1 MEGRLPRH
9 RVGVG
14 GGQPRGPCLAQRD
27 RVGDQQPEGGSEAGG
42 GLWAWWAGR
51 CSCSL
56 QPLGPPRLQSLVPVG
71 RAAAPA
77 GTSSRPLAAGP
88 SSLCVSP
95 VQFWTHSPG
104 ECPRPRTH
112 DRHARTHTRG
122 GACMGRNPGS
132 SWFPWG
138 RLPPSACSPGAEWG
152 RRGPWDGPS
161 GDCGVA
167 RPPLRSAASPSSSS
181 LSPCPLDF

>member
-112 DRHARTHTRG
+112 DRHARMHARTHVAVHAWAGTPAPRG
-122 GACMGRNPGS
+122 SHGADFR
-132 SWFPWG
+132 
-138 RLPPSACSPGAEWG
+138 PPPARPA
-152 RRGPWDGPS
+152 PS
-161 GDCGVA
+161 GDGGGPGTGRLVTVGWRGPLCGVQP
-167 RPPLRSAASPSSSS
+167 RPVPRR
-181 LSPCPLDF
+181 